1 MFYFLLLSRWHTPG
15 NRPGEPTLEL
25 DGFDGPDENR
35 LSHRNLRLCPRPDSK
50 RQTMGKHPRKRQ
62 RKDRPAHE
70 SVAPLGTA
78 TLLDDDADKDDE
90 ERRLESLLFG
100 RPFVSGR
107 GRGVAAIEDG
117 EEDKDDDGGADVIT
131 AELEGML
138 DSDVSYHW
146 HFRDSCLTPLQAFFR
161 GRWHN
166 EREEY
171 DRKRH

>member
-1 MFYFLLLSRWHTPG
+1 
-15 NRPGEPTLEL
+15 
-25 DGFDGPDENR
+25 
-35 LSHRNLRLCPRPDSK
+35 
-50 RQTMGKHPRKRQ
+50 MGKHPRKRQ

-100 RPFVSGR
+100 QPFVSGR
-107 GRGVAAIEDG
+107 GRTVAAIEDA
-117 EEDKDDDGGADVIT
+117 EEEEDGGADVTT

-146 HFRDSCLTPLQAFFR
+146 HFRDSCLTPFQAFFR
-161 GRWHN
+161 GRWPN
-166 EREEY
+166 KQEEY